1 MDNTVET
8 CGTGFSAT
16 YTGRIKIV
24 ITAVGI
30 AMVAIHMAVS
40 QWLFVS
46 TEAFLTLHLGFALLL
61 VFLSNMAKKER
72 KKSRDVIFSLAI
84 IGTVICVIYI
94 IASIDSLR
102 MNAWFNSTPD
112 LIIGVLLLVLAF
124 YAAVME
130 YGWFIPGIVL
140 VSILYPFMGRYLP
153 EPFTTFSLPI
163 KKVISNMSIGL
174 KSGLYDSTLTIS
186 SNYIFLFC
194 VFGGLIEA
202 TGVQQFFSE
211 FGKMTVGRFKS
222 GPALMA
228 SINCALVGTIVGS
241 AVANVTITGPYTIP
255 SMKKAGYT
263 PEQAAAIDSVASNGG
278 QILPPVM
285 GIMAFAMAGFSGIPY
300 WQICK
305 MALVPALIYYF
316 ILVLYCQ
323 LHALK
328 NPVLRNRV
336 IEKMAVDK
344 QIVRIK
350 GAAFIIPLAVIIIL
364 FAKGFSCM
372 NVAFWTILTILAVS
386 AVQPREHRPRFKN
399 IMFGFVEGAISGAKI
414 ACICAII
421 GCLVTSF
428 TSSGLAIKLTSGI
441 DLWSHGSL
449 LLALLILWVG
459 VIIAGMVGVSVA
471 AYLTAAA
478 FAVPVL
484 QKLGVP
490 FEIAHFFISYPAA
503 FTLLTPPV
511 ALVSLV
517 AAQIANANYKK
528 TAIESCKIAV
538 TAFFLPF
545 LFVYAPSLLL
555 IGDPLTFGFWADI
568 LIIFFGA
575 VAMEIAFVGYLGS
588 DLRMIESVC
597 VFVASL
603 FMLIYPIVRIPAFAF
618 GGLIAAVVLL
628 GIHLVR
634 SSAGRSSKERLI

>member
-1 MDNTVET
+1 
-8 CGTGFSAT
+8 
-16 YTGRIKIV
+16 
-24 ITAVGI
+24 
-30 AMVAIHMAVS
+30 
-40 QWLFVS
+40 
-46 TEAFLTLHLGFALLL
+46 
-61 VFLSNMAKKER
+61 
-72 KKSRDVIFSLAI
+72 
-84 IGTVICVIYI
+84 
-94 IASIDSLR
+94 
-102 MNAWFNSTPD
+102 
-112 LIIGVLLLVLAF
+112 
-124 YAAVME
+124 
-130 YGWFIPGIVL
+130 
-140 VSILYPFMGRYLP
+140 
-153 EPFTTFSLPI
+153 
-163 KKVISNMSIGL
+163 
-174 KSGLYDSTLTIS
+174 
-186 SNYIFLFC
+186 
-194 VFGGLIEA
+194 
-202 TGVQQFFSE
+202 
-211 FGKMTVGRFKS
+211 
-222 GPALMA
+222 
-228 SINCALVGTIVGS
+228 
-241 AVANVTITGPYTIP
+241 
-255 SMKKAGYT
+255 
-263 PEQAAAIDSVASNGG
+263 
-278 QILPPVM
+278 
-285 GIMAFAMAGFSGIPY
+285 
-300 WQICK
+300 
-305 MALVPALIYYF
+305 
-316 ILVLYCQ
+316 
-323 LHALK
+323 
-328 NPVLRNRV
+328 
-336 IEKMAVDK
+336 
-344 QIVRIK
+344 
-350 GAAFIIPLAVIIIL
+350 
-364 FAKGFSCM
+364 
-372 NVAFWTILTILAVS
+372 
-386 AVQPREHRPRFKN
+386 
-399 IMFGFVEGAISGAKI
+399 
-414 ACICAII
+414 
-421 GCLVTSF
+421 
-428 TSSGLAIKLTSGI
+428 
-441 DLWSHGSL
+441 